1 MSIEQTGPAG
11 GEATAA
17 PVRLPFDDVIGA
29 IYRIALGRPGDH
41 DIFRG
46 ALVRWTDF
54 IAPIVLSI
62 AINLTYEIARDA
74 PLRAAM
80 NASFK
85 ASLIVFGILIGG
97 LLLRVTVALTVT
109 RGIGGGL
116 STPDRVGPGL
126 LAFQWAQAV
135 WVTPWV
141 ILGRLLIGT
150 HGPEWLVL
158 LLGAGIVVA
167 MVGGVARVMRV
178 AFALPTLGQA
188 LFVALA
194 GPILSYIVDRL
205 LGMII

>member
-1 MSIEQTGPAG
+1 MAMENVETTAG
-11 GEATAA
+11 ATAA
-17 PVRLPFDDVIGA
+17 PRRLVFDEVIAA
-29 IYRIALGRPGDH
+29 IYRIARGRAGSH
-41 DIFRG
+41 DIFYG
-46 ALVRWTDF
+46 TSVRWTDF
-54 IAPIVLSI
+54 IAPIVLVV
-62 AINLTYEIARDA
+62 AVNLAYELTTDA

-85 ASLIVFGILIGG
+85 ASVIVLGIIVGA
-97 LLLRVTVALTVT
+97 LLLRVAVALTVT
-109 RGIGGGL
+109 WGIGGGL

-135 WVTPWV
+135 WVTPLV
-141 ILGRLLIGT
+141 ILGRFLIAA
-150 HGPEWLVL
+150 HGPEWLTL